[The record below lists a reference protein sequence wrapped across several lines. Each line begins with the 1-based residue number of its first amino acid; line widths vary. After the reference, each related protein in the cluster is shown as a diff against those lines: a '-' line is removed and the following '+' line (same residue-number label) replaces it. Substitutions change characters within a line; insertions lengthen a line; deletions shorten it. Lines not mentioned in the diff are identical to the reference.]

1 MKKNIK
7 KTLLISSSFSALA
20 LSIVSASC
28 IHKLSPSILLAKEF
42 LKTNP
47 VSKDDNK
54 KNIDLRITRL
64 KELASKEKD

>member
-54 KNIDLRITRL
+54 KKHRLTYYPLKRI
-64 KELASKEKD
+64 SF